1 MNLGEQNPG
10 DKWLREALLLLL
22 PPLPTLK
29 LQSTGGGAQELW
41 DRPPME
47 AEAPLLPCVSG

>member
-1 MNLGEQNPG
+1 MNLGEQSPR
-10 DKWLREALLLLL
+10 DRWLQETLLLLL

-41 DRPPME
+41 DRSPME
-47 AEAPLLPCVSG
+47 AEASLLPCVSG